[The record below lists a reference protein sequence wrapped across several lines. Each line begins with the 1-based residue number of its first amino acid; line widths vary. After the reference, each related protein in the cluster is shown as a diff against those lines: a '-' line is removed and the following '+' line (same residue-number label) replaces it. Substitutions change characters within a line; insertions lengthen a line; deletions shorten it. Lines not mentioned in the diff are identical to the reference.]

1 MKLLLCL
8 LAAALLS
15 VSARWPDAA
24 PSKGHAPAKPD
35 SGFAVIELFTS
46 EGCSSCP
53 PADKVLADLAAEY
66 PGRVFAMGFHVDYW
80 DRLGWKDRF
89 SSSEY
94 TQRQTDYER
103 LFSRNSPYT
112 PQAVVNGTADAVG
125 SDKDKLEALVQAALK
140 GDATAVLEAQAT
152 ADGPGR
158 WKIRYHTNLPSPNGQ
173 TMEDAHMNFNRINAA
188 LVQKDARSD
197 VKGGENKGNTLAHI
211 NIVRAFTSEAYP
223 KSGTGELT
231 LKGPKDLA
239 AADARLFLYAQDPA
253 SGRVLKAVEVSLH

>member
-1 MKLLLCL
+1 M
-8 LAAALLS
+8 
-15 VSARWPDAA
+15 
-24 PSKGHAPAKPD
+24 HPD

-103 LFSRNSPYT
+103 LFARNSPYT

-125 SDKDKLEALVQAALK
+125 SDKDKMEALVQEALK
-140 GDATAVLEAQAT
+140 ADGAPGEKGAPAILEAEAT
-152 ADGPGR
+152 PDGPGR
-158 WKIRYHTNLPSPNGQ
+158 WKIHYHTNLPSSNGQ

-188 LVQKDARSD
+188 LVQKDAKSD
-197 VKGGENKGNTLAHI
+197 VKAGENKGNTLAHI
-211 NIVRAFTSEAYP
+211 NIVRAFASDAYP
-223 KSGTGELT
+223 RSGTGDLT
-231 LKGPKDLA
+231 VKGPKDLA
-239 AADARLFLYAQDPA
+239 PEDARLFLYAQDPA
-253 SGRVLKAVEVSLH
+253 TGRVLKAIEVALH